1 MPINDRAKCNH
12 AISADHLIEIA
23 GKVQEHSWFLVFS
36 PLSHH
41 DAAADGSPALR
52 FARDGCRAGGILRP
66 RSFRR
71 AISLNAERERKT
83 QARSRAARG
92 TRPHLCRRAADQIEK
107 KPTPSPLFA
116 RFGRSRFF
124 GLAGE
129 AKRKWPGLKVC
140 TSESTQP
147 WLSNFIL
154 SRRVAA
160 LFLNNPEAPGDR
172 AGCYP
177 EPICRKRES
186 RKLWSPGC
194 AGKGPSASSA

>member
-1 MPINDRAKCNH
+1 MPINDRAKCNR
-12 AISADHLIEIA
+12 ASNADLLIEIA

-52 FARDGCRAGGILRP
+52 FARDGCRAREILRP
-66 RSFRR
+66 RSFRG
-71 AISLNAERERKT
+71 AISLNVERERKT

-107 KPTPSPLFA
+107 NRRRLRFFAGLLCSP
-116 RFGRSRFF
+116 FF

-129 AKRKWPGLKVC
+129 AKRKWSGLKVC

-147 WLSNFIL
+147 WLSNFIH
-154 SRRVAA
+154 SRRVARC
-160 LFLNNPEAPGDR
+160 F
-172 AGCYP
+172 
-177 EPICRKRES
+177 
-186 RKLWSPGC
+186 
-194 AGKGPSASSA
+194 